1 MLFDCEEL
9 MLEIKLN
16 EVGHLID
23 HFIIV
28 EGRYSLQNKPR
39 AQCFPRIS
47 SSNQQIA
54 RWLQK
59 IVYVYDEA
67 PIPSFHYWEAEVYY
81 RDQIGVQGLRRLS
94 SIQHDDLM
102 IVSDV
107 DELLTDRFLYSLKW
121 FDGYPTLIEVKLLW
135 SYYSFYWVNPN
146 LWTTKLIVSMKEL
159 DTLAD
164 NKTNAVRFNL
174 LGGQHVWRPTEVVGW
189 HCSWCMPTEQFLSK
203 MQNFAHTE
211 LNTLEHH
218 DLPYLERMRDH
229 GLWFADQQANACIQ
243 TRLQYPNY
251 VSTSMSNFSQI
262 AML

>member
-1 MLFDCEEL
+1 

-47 SSNQQIA
+47 STNQQIT
-54 RWLQK
+54 RWLPK
-59 IVYVYDEA
+59 IVYIYDVT
-67 PIPSFHYWEAEVYY
+67 PIPSFQYWEAEVYY
-81 RDQIGVQGLRRLS
+81 RDQIGVQGLRRIS
-94 SIQHDDLM
+94 HIQPDDLM
-102 IVSDV
+102 IISDM

-135 SYYSFYWVNPN
+135 SYYSFYWINPN
-146 LWTTKLIVSMKEL
+146 LWTTRLIVSMK
-159 DTLAD
+159 DLALLAH

-174 LGGQHVWRPTEVVGW
+174 LGGKDVWRPQEIVGW

-203 MQNFAHTE
+203 MKNFAHSE
-211 LNTLEHH
+211 LNTRAHH
-218 DLPYLERMRDH
+218 DLHYLTKMRDD
-229 GLWFADQQANACIQ
+229 GLWFADQQPNACIQ
-243 TRLQYPNY
+243 TRLQYPEY
-251 VSTSMSNFSQI
+251 VRTHWDAFRQI
-262 AML
+262 AVS